1 MLGQND
7 MIGSE
12 DAEKE
17 IEDSSEGSEEESNES
32 SSEIEESSNAWL
44 WGLKF
49 DRYGYCFDQK
59 L

>member
-1 MLGQND
+1 MDMLGQNE

-32 SSEIEESSNAWL
+32 SSEIEESSNA
-44 WGLKF
+44 
-49 DRYGYCFDQK
+49 
-59 L
+59 